1 MQMKFNFR
9 VLTVVLFVV
18 AFALQACGAKKAAEP
33 EVAPEV
39 VNEPP
44 AQPEVVHSMIPNAG
58 PNAVANAHDNE
69 ESTSFESKS
78 VSNGDIFDVNRF
90 ERPFTAG
97 DMTYLPYVDIA
108 DISMS
113 EDPNFYY
120 IQIKLVGVD
129 AETGGIK
136 GMYGVDFDLNTDG
149 KAEVLLLAEAPA
161 GAAWSTDGVSLYV
174 DEDDNVGGQS
184 IKPDEVY
191 AGNGFENL
199 VFNSASGDD
208 PDMAW
213 AHFVNTSAPIV
224 EFAVKKSILE
234 NTPKFMWSAMA
245 SASAIDPTRLYY
257 NDSFS
262 LARAGSPKKGDQYY
276 PLNELAGFDNTC
288 RLPAGF
294 VATGAEPLGCVVGAP
309 EGGGEGP
316 AASSSGGGGG
326 FIKWTGG
333 NLCQLLGLC

>member
-1 MQMKFNFR
+1 MKVNYRF
-9 VLTVVLFVV
+9 LLGSLFIA

-39 VNEPP
+39 ANEPP
-44 AQPEVVHSMIPNAG
+44 AQPEVVHSIIPSAG

-69 ESTSFESKS
+69 ESSTFESKS
-78 VSNGDIFDVNRF
+78 VSNGDIFDLNRF

-120 IQIKLVGVD
+120 IQVKLAGVD

-161 GAAWSTDGVSLYV
+161 GAQWSTDGVSLYI

-199 VFNSASGDD
+199 VFDSASGDD

-224 EFAVKKSILE
+224 EFALKKSVLE
-234 NTPKFMWSAMA
+234 QVPQFMWSAMA
-245 SASAIDPTRLYY
+245 SATAIDPARLYY

-262 LARAGSPKKGDQYY
+262 LARAGSPQKGDQYY

-294 VATGAEPLGCVVGAP
+294 VATGAEPLGCVVG
-309 EGGGEGP
+309 GP
-316 AASSSGGGGG
+316 GGGGG
-326 FIKWTGG
+326 DEVAAGKSGG
-333 NLCQLLGLC
+333 IIFKINPGIICQIIQC

>member
-1 MQMKFNFR
+1 MKVNYRFLLGF
-9 VLTVVLFVV
+9 LFIT
-18 AFALQACGAKKAAEP
+18 AFALQACGAKKDA
-33 EVAPEV
+33 EVAQPEV

-78 VSNGDIFDVNRF
+78 VSNGDIFDLNRF

-113 EDPNFYY
+113 EDPTFYY
-120 IQIKLVGVD
+120 IQIKLAGVD

-161 GAAWSTDGVSLYV
+161 GAQWSTDGVSLYV

-191 AGNGFENL
+191 AGNGFEKMI
-199 VFNSASGDD
+199 FDSASGDD
-208 PDMAW
+208 PDTAW
-213 AHFVNTSAPIV
+213 VHYVNTSAPIV
-224 EFAVKKSILE
+224 EFALKKSVLE
-234 NTPKFMWSAMA
+234 SVPQFMWSAMA
-245 SASAIDPTRLYY
+245 SSTTIDPARLYY

-262 LARAGSPKKGDQYY
+262 LARAGSPQKGDQYY

-294 VATGAEPLGCVVGAP
+294 VATGAEPLGCVVGGP
-309 EGGGEGP
+309 GGGGDEGP
-316 AASSSGGGGG
+316 ASVGNSGGT
-326 FIKWTGG
+326 FIKV
-333 NLCQLLGLC
+333 NQSIICAIIQC

>member
-1 MQMKFNFR
+1 MKVNYRFLLVF
-9 VLTVVLFVV
+9 LFIA
-18 AFALQACGAKKAAEP
+18 AFAIQACGAKKAAEP

-44 AQPEVVHSMIPNAG
+44 AQPEVVHSLIPNAG

-191 AGNGFENL
+191 AGNGFEKL
-199 VFNSASGDD
+199 VFDTTGDD

-224 EFAVKKSILE
+224 EFAVKKGILE

-245 SASAIDPTRLYY
+245 SASAIDPARLYY

-294 VATGAEPLGCVVGAP
+294 VATGAEPLGCVVG
-309 EGGGEGP
+309 GP
-316 AASSSGGGGG
+316 GGGGG
-326 FIKWTGG
+326 DEVSTAKTGGPFIKINPGII
-333 NLCQLLGLC
+333 CALLGTC